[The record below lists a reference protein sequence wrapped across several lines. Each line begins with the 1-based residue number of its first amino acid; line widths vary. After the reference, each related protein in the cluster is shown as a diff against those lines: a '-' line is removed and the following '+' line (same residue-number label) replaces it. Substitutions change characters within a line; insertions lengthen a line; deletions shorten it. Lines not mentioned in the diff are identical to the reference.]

1 MMVSQR
7 FAEMSAVDGLRG
19 YEKFPSPFRFEGSQ
33 ISIIN
38 TINDIV
44 SDM

>member
-33 ISIIN
+33 ISIN